1 MNNGEAICIQ
11 RVGNGWIVCSAL
23 GVGADDTVS
32 FSETLVFNDM
42 GFASAAGAEPT
53 LLGFIERHFAR
64 PAKSPTAAEV
74 TWLEKI

>member
-42 GFASAAGAEPT
+42 GLRPQPARSRRYSASSNGT
-53 LLGFIERHFAR
+53 LRDQQSRLLR
-64 PAKSPTAAEV
+64 PR
-74 TWLEKI
+74 